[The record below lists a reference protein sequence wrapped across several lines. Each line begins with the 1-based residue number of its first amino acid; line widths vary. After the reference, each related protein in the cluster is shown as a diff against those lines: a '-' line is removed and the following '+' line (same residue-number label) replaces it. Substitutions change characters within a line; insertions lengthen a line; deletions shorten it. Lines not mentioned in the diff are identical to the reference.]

1 MITNDFFPE
10 VVVLGGGDYPRHPL
24 ALSLLN
30 QAERV
35 ACCDGAAFEFI
46 SRGGKPWRIIG
57 DCDSILSPTNKKE
70 EEILEQNRHLI
81 RRIEE
86 QDDNDQTK
94 AVRYCIEHGFR
105 KIAIVGATGGR
116 EDHTLGNIS
125 LIAEYQRMGAEVRLY
140 TDHGIFVPCHNKI
153 SLSVSIPDR
162 FEAVS
167 DTIATRQKST
177 QISIF
182 NISAHGFKSEGLR
195 YPLYDF
201 TQWWQGTLNEAISSP
216 VTIEAE
222 GDFLVYVCITP

>member
-10 VVVLGGGDYPRHPL
+10 VVVLGGGDYPRHPQ